1 MFGYVVA
8 NKENLNEERQEYY
21 KACYC
26 GLCRTLGRKF
36 KGLGRLTLNY
46 DMAFLILVLSSIYNN
61 EKTEGEERCVAHPI
75 KAHKYWQNK
84 ITEYAADM
92 NIVLAYYN
100 FLDDWEDDSKIIS
113 YGEAKFF
120 ENDYNKAEKKYPQK
134 CSYIKNQLD
143 ELSNIERRGVM
154 NPDIPGKIFGNILGE
169 VFSYNKDE
177 YEEDLR
183 AFGNSLGEF
192 IYIMDAVL
200 DFKKDLKKERY
211 NPLVGT
217 PTKNFKDILNIL
229 MHETVEN
236 YKKLPIEQD
245 KDIIENV
252 LYLGVWTQFEIAKM
266 KNKEKNNEGSL

>member
-1 MFGYVVA
+1 
-8 NKENLNEERQEYY
+8 
-21 KACYC
+21 
-26 GLCRTLGRKF
+26 
-36 KGLGRLTLNY
+36 
-46 DMAFLILVLSSIYNN
+46 MAFLILVLSSIYNN

-120 ENDYNKAEKKYPQK
+120 ENDYNKVEKKYPKK

>member
-26 GLCRTLGRKF
+26 GLCRILGRKF

-120 ENDYNKAEKKYPQK
+120 ENDYNKVEKKYPQK